1 MCGYDKK
8 HTCKL
13 TEVKAVDATCE
24 KAGNI
29 AHYKCEDC
37 AKLYKD
43 KDGKESLKETEIVVE
58 KLEHKNTWYITK
70 IATKEDEGE
79 LKGTCSVC
87 GTTTKIDLE
96 KLGTSGKLTV
106 SGDSD
111 NVFDAELGT
120 EDAYMLVELTTKEV
134 EEINKGKDFNILLT
148 VDDLDK
154 DIKSSE
160 KDDMEEIIKEKKL
173 TLIKYLD
180 ITLTK
185 QLLDGNTVKESD
197 GVDETADDI
206 EIVFELTKDLI
217 NKDNKVTRSY
227 KVLKLHDGKVT
238 VIDAKFDKDDN
249 TVTFETDE
257 FSTYALTYQDKDNS
271 GNVVADVTGSTTS
284 DSTNGATIPDS
295 GDNMNGVL
303 YAVIAGVSMI
313 ALVGYFVYNKKKKE
327 K

>member
-1 MCGYDKK
+1 MSKK
-8 HTCKL
+8 
-13 TEVKAVDATCE
+13 
-24 KAGNI
+24 N
-29 AHYKCEDC
+29 
-37 AKLYKD
+37 
-43 KDGKESLKETEIVVE
+43 
-58 KLEHKNTWYITK
+58 LE
-70 IATKEDEGE
+70 
-79 LKGTCSVC
+79 
-87 GTTTKIDLE
+87 
-96 KLGTSGKLTV
+96 
-106 SGDSD
+106 
-111 NVFDAELGT
+111 
-120 EDAYMLVELTTKEV
+120 
-134 EEINKGKDFNILLT
+134 
-148 VDDLDK
+148 
-154 DIKSSE
+154 
-160 KDDMEEIIKEKKL
+160 
-173 TLIKYLD
+173 
-180 ITLTK
+180 LTK

-271 GNVVADVTGSTTS
+271 GNVVTGATNSTTS
-284 DSTNGATIPDS
+284 DSTNGTTIPDS

-313 ALVGYFVYNKKKKE
+313 TLVGYFVYNKKKKE